1 MKRNKTLSS
10 KDFQQEEL
18 WCEMTE
24 SPCCKATVF
33 WDSRFCSHCGKKLYT
48 KKENTFHWVRK
59 EASYSRENEQL
70 IEGYKEDEWGFYR
83 KVYHRDHKIVRDY
96 NNGEVRIYSTVYD
109 SAWRL
114 YDCVKA
120 YSYTETYS
128 DGGNR
133 LIRSERLKEYPKLL
147 AELNKN

>member
-1 MKRNKTLSS
+1 MA
-10 KDFQQEEL
+10 Q
-18 WCEMTE
+18 
-24 SPCCKATVF
+24 SPCCDSTIF

-109 SAWRL
+109 KPDCERESKTEEYANGKIPL

-133 LIRSERLKEYPKLL
+133 IIRSERLKEYPKLL
-147 AELNKN
+147 AELNKNKRK